1 MKRWLGVASSKKRTR
16 QYLMKEWVRSQC
28 SSESNFYKKEE
39 EQKLANK
46 FAQSVY
52 QH

>member
-1 MKRWLGVASSKKRTR
+1 MASSKKRTR
-16 QYLMKEWVRSQC
+16 QYLMKEWVRAQC
-28 SSESNFYKKEE
+28 SSESNKKKKK
-39 EQKLANK
+39 KLANQ